1 MKKRHVGL
9 QGLTPH
15 RTTAVMFRADI
26 TPRWVKKLRK
36 GNHEI

>member
-15 RTTAVMFRADI
+15 RTTQSCLGQ
-26 TPRWVKKLRK
+26 TLRRD
-36 GNHEI
+36 G